1 MPVLGVIPARLGSSR
16 LPRKPLQPLGGKP
29 LVVRVW
35 ERVRELSLLDEVVV
49 ATDAPEVHAV
59 VERAGG
65 RAALTSPLH
74 ESGTERVAEIARRPD
89 FARFDLILNLQ
100 GDEPFLSP
108 LAVRG
113 AVARLEQGD
122 DVGTAAAPLA
132 AADAD
137 DPARVKVVL
146 DGQGR
151 ALYFSR
157 ARIPAVRDAAD
168 AELAQYWQHIGIYGY
183 TRDALT
189 RWVAAPPVMLERV
202 ERLEQLR
209 ALAAGLRIGVAQL
222 ADAGQAGIDT
232 PEDLVRAERYWM
244 NALALE
250 GTTR

>member
-35 ERVRELSLLDEVVV
+35 ERVRALSLLDEVVV

>member
-189 RWVAAPPVMLERV
+189 RWVAAPSVMLERV

-209 ALAAGLRIGVAQL
+209 ALAAGLRMGVAQL

-250 GTTR
+250 GTT

>member
-74 ESGTERVAEIARRPD
+74 ESGTERVAEIACRPD

-137 DPARVKVVL
+137 DPARVKVVV
-146 DGQGR
+146 DGRGR

-157 ARIPAVRDAAD
+157 ARIPCVRDAAD
-168 AELAQYWQHIGIYGY
+168 AELAEYWQHIGIYGY
-183 TRDALT
+183 TRDALA
-189 RWVAAPPVMLERV
+189 RWVAAPPAMLERV

-222 ADAGQAGIDT
+222 ADPAQPGIDT
-232 PEDLVRAERYWM
+232 PEDLVRAERYWT

-250 GTTR
+250 GTR

>member
-137 DPARVKVVL
+137 DPARVKVVM

-250 GTTR
+250 GTT

>member
-168 AELAQYWQHIGIYGY
+168 AELAQYWQHVGIYGY
-183 TRDALT
+183 TRDALM
-189 RWVAAPPVMLERV
+189 RWIAAPPVMLERV

>member
-35 ERVRELSLLDEVVV
+35 ERVCGLALLDEVVV

-113 AVARLEQGD
+113 ALARLAQGD
-122 DVGTAAAPLA
+122 DVGTAASPLA
-132 AADAD
+132 ADDAD
-137 DPARVKVVL
+137 DPSRVKVVM
-146 DGQGR
+146 DDRGR

-157 ARIPAVRDAAD
+157 ARIPAVRDPVD
-168 AELAQYWQHIGIYGY
+168 AELARYWQHVGIYGY
-183 TRDALT
+183 TRDALV
-189 RWVAAPPVMLERV
+189 RWVTSPPVMLEQV

-209 ALAAGLRIGVAQL
+209 ALAAGLRVGVAQL
-222 ADAGQAGIDT
+222 ADACQPGVDT
-232 PEDLVRAERYWM
+232 PEDLDRAEQHWI
-244 NALALE
+244 NALATE